1 MTHFHFL
8 QKKTRRFVVGSLTL
22 ATLTLGGQAALAEV
36 MFVGAA
42 VNNSDHNRL
51 VFFSSDNPNK
61 TKLAQ
66 IKGLQ
71 ADERVLCL
79 DVRPANG
86 QLYGVTTAHMLYTFD
101 LSGKVAVA
109 HPVGVLSQPLVGD
122 YFGCG
127 FNPNADRLRVVSDAN
142 INYSVNPNDAL
153 VTVQTSL
160 AYGVGDPSAGQ
171 DPGASCADYTNN
183 DNDPATGTTLYDI
196 DGTRDTLVKQ
206 DPPASGQLTTLGTGL
221 GVNTIGSLVATC
233 DILTISTDNNVMY
246 AAVQTSDDDR
256 SKLYSVNLT
265 TGIATFIGKIG
276 GPAPLTSLAVLP

>member
-1 MTHFHFL
+1 MKKGMQLFSTFL
-8 QKKTRRFVVGSLTL
+8 AAGMLSISAYAASADVLFVGS
-22 ATLTLGGQAALAEV
+22 AINEA
-36 MFVGAA
+36 
-42 VNNSDHNRL
+42 DRNRL
-51 VFFSSDNPNK
+51 VFFSSDNTRQ
-61 TKLAQ
+61 TKLMQ

-71 ADERVLCL
+71 PAERIFCL

-86 QLYGVTTAHMLYTFD
+86 QLYGVTTAHTLYTFD

-109 HPVGVLSQPLVGD
+109 NPVGVLSQPLVGD

-127 FNPNADRLRVVSDAN
+127 FNPNADRLRIVSDAN
-142 INYSVNPNDAL
+142 INYSVNPNDAV
-153 VTVQTSL
+153 VTIQTSL
-160 AYGVGDPSAGQ
+160 AYVAGDANVGQ

-206 DPPASGQLTTLGTGL
+206 DPPASGQLTTIGTGL

-246 AAVQTSDDDR
+246 AAVQTPDDDR
-256 SKLYSVNLT
+256 SKLHSVDLT
-265 TGIATFIGKIG
+265 TGVATFIGEIG
-276 GPAPLTSLAVLP
+276 GPEPLMALAILGSM